1 MGIFFRNFPA
11 KKESGGDSKGAPAK
25 PEPNKTG
32 RVSEHE
38 LKKFV
43 NPELTR
49 NFNYYDRQKIQDV
62 LSGHM
67 DVDSGRLRDY
77 KNIDPKELK
86 SAADTLKKHHG
97 WSDEKVRKFTE
108 AMERQM

>member
-1 MGIFFRNFPA
+1 MGIFFKSFPSKKETPAA
-11 KKESGGDSKGAPAK
+11 KKDAPAK

-32 RVSEHE
+32 RVSEYE
-38 LKKFV
+38 LKTFV
-43 NPELTR
+43 NRELAQ
-49 NFNYYDRQKIQDV
+49 NFNYYDRRKIQDV
-62 LSGHM
+62 LSGHL
-67 DVDSGRLRDY
+67 DVDSRRFRDY

-108 AMERQM
+108 ALERRM

>member
-1 MGIFFRNFPA
+1 MGIFFRSFPA
-11 KKESGGDSKGAPAK
+11 KKETGGAPAK
-25 PEPNKTG
+25 PGTSKTG

-43 NPELTR
+43 NPEFVR
-49 NFNYYDRQKIQDV
+49 NFNYYDRKKIQDV

-67 DVDSGRLRDY
+67 DTDSGRLRDY

-86 SAADTLKKHHG
+86 SAADTLKKNHG
-97 WSDEKVRKFTE
+97 WSDEKVKKFTE

>member
-1 MGIFFRNFPA
+1 MGIFFRSFPS
-11 KKESGGDSKGAPAK
+11 KKEVSGTPKGAPAK
-25 PEPNKTG
+25 SESSKTG

-43 NPELTR
+43 RPELMQ
-49 NFNYYDRQKIQDV
+49 NFNYYDRKKIQDV

-67 DVDSGRLRDY
+67 DVDSGRLHDY

-108 AMERQM
+108 AMERRM